1 MTKPMEGVRVL
12 EVAMFGFVPSAAAI
26 LSDWGADVIKVE
38 HPDGGDPVRRLSA
51 WGVEPG
57 AGGLTYLWEVFNRG
71 KRSVTIDIRNPEGR
85 DVLLDLVDQAD
96 VFLTNFLPPA
106 RRKLGID
113 ADEIMARNP
122 RIVYAR
128 GSAHGPLGPDA
139 EKGGFDGLTYW
150 AGAGPSM
157 AARPAGV
164 DEPIPMPG
172 PAFGDIQAGSQLAG
186 AIGVALFNRERT
198 GAGCVV
204 DHSLLASGLWAM
216 QATMAGTHTSG
227 LTELPAQDRMGP
239 VSPLGNWYRTS
250 DARWVFLGF
259 NEPDRSWPRFCEL
272 VGRPELTSDGRFGT
286 EAARAANMKA
296 SIELLDEIVAEHTLA
311 EWQGILGAQE
321 GPWAVLRTP
330 RELLDDEQAIAN
342 GFIQTVDYDSGATLK
357 LVSAPGQF
365 DGTVPTLVPAP
376 GHGAD
381 TDTVLAEHGLTVAQI
396 GALRDGGAIGSSPS
410 TPAVEPA

>member
-12 EVAMFGFVPSAAAI
+12 EVAMFGFVPSAAGI

-38 HPDGGDPVRRLSA
+38 HPEGGDPVRRISA

-57 AGGLTYLWEVFNRG
+57 AGGMTYLWEVFNRG
-71 KRSVTIDIRNPEGR
+71 KRSVTIDIRNPDGR
-85 DVLLDLVDQAD
+85 ELLLSLAERAD

-106 RRKLGID
+106 RRKLGIEAED
-113 ADEIMARNP
+113 LLARNP
-122 RIVYAR
+122 RIIYAR
-128 GSAHGPLGPDA
+128 GSAHGSKGPDA

-164 DEPIPMPG
+164 DQPIPMPG

-198 GAGCVV
+198 GKGCIV

-216 QATMAGTHTSG
+216 QATMAGTDISG
-227 LTELPAQDRMGP
+227 LDLLPAQDRLDP

-250 DARWVFLGF
+250 DGRWVFLGF
-259 NEPDRSWPRFCEL
+259 NEPDRSWPGLCDL
-272 VGRPELTSDGRFGT
+272 IGRPELKTDERFGS
-286 EAARAANMKA
+286 EATRVQNMKA
-296 SIELLDEIVAEHTLA
+296 SIELLDEIIGQRTLD
-311 EWQGILGAQE
+311 EWKAILGAQE
-321 GPWAVLRTP
+321 GPWGVLRTP
-330 RELLDDEQAIAN
+330 RELLGDEQAIAN
-342 GFIQTVDYDSGATLK
+342 GFVQTITHESGRTLR

-365 DGTVPTLVPAP
+365 DGEVPTLVAGP

-381 TDTVLAEHGLTVAQI
+381 TDQVLAEHGLSDSSIAS
-396 GALRDGGAIGSSPS
+396 LRRTAAIGSRSS
-410 TPAVEPA
+410 